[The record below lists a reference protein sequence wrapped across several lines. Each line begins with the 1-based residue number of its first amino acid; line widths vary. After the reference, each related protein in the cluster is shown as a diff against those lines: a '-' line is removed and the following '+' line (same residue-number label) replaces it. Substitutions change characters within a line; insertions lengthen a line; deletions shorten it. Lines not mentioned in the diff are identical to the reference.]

1 MIGALSTLQI
11 PSLLADPVVILIL
24 QVAIAAVGVAVS
36 FWVANYRGEMAATKY
51 TLNETRRR
59 EHALMLVTEP
69 LKSLQNSLCY
79 VERILQ
85 VGTTRGEFYIFKV
98 ELHEHRSPEIEF
110 LFEHLKNGYPQLL
123 QAIYRYQDSY
133 NKIVDRVLT
142 TYRRALD
149 LLEQTWGVEPDLL
162 TVVTSPKIYAARAI
176 EAFSKEVTNR
186 LVHEDEPRIATV
198 QSPSI
203 INVWSTN
210 IVAFPETDAER
221 IVHTLNSI
229 LEDPE
234 IFGQL
239 QQLWEEAKPLR
250 EERDEID
257 FQLERIRA
265 YAHAGIFLHGS
276 CTAGREAHYEH
287 SRRKSG
293 GRRINFL
300 RSHAKVLIL
309 GIAIFGAGIGFL
321 IYYQTGMPSERPRGN
336 SGIMFGYNPSHEYEI
351 HDVRFLMEVSPEK
364 RTIWLE
370 FSFACDKEG
379 DYYLMISLPYII
391 DSIEQKPT
399 PSRAIAEWSRLNAT
413 SGSLVLVVF
422 NVADPNICP
431 DSRAELKIVEPIK
444 LSNFGYYVVD
454 IPFGVTYSSEVH
466 ILKKQFSVDVPMG
479 TDKMKGMLRVSI
491 PSSAVIM
498 SRTHEITDRRFNED
512 LQILEFN
519 IEEPRTFSIQY
530 MLPEKVNW
538 YRLVLFFSGILI
550 GAGISIIS
558 EEVIAYARGE
568 C

>member
-1 MIGALSTLQI
+1 MVIRAREYASVIRALSTLQI
-11 PSLLADPVVILIL
+11 PNLLADPVVILIL

-69 LKSLQNSLCY
+69 LKSLQNSLRY

-198 QSPSI
+198 QSPGT

-221 IVHTLNSI
+221 IVHDLNSI

-239 QQLWEEAKPLR
+239 QQLWEEARPLR
-250 EERDEID
+250 KERDEID

-265 YAHAGIFLHGS
+265 FAHAGIFLQGS
-276 CTAGREAHYEH
+276 CTAGREAHYE
-287 SRRKSG
+287 
-293 GRRINFL
+293 
-300 RSHAKVLIL
+300 
-309 GIAIFGAGIGFL
+309 
-321 IYYQTGMPSERPRGN
+321 
-336 SGIMFGYNPSHEYEI
+336 
-351 HDVRFLMEVSPEK
+351 
-364 RTIWLE
+364 
-370 FSFACDKEG
+370 
-379 DYYLMISLPYII
+379 
-391 DSIEQKPT
+391 
-399 PSRAIAEWSRLNAT
+399 
-413 SGSLVLVVF
+413 
-422 NVADPNICP
+422 
-431 DSRAELKIVEPIK
+431 
-444 LSNFGYYVVD
+444 
-454 IPFGVTYSSEVH
+454 
-466 ILKKQFSVDVPMG
+466 
-479 TDKMKGMLRVSI
+479 
-491 PSSAVIM
+491 
-498 SRTHEITDRRFNED
+498 
-512 LQILEFN
+512 
-519 IEEPRTFSIQY
+519 
-530 MLPEKVNW
+530 
-538 YRLVLFFSGILI
+538 
-550 GAGISIIS
+550 
-558 EEVIAYARGE
+558 
-568 C
+568 